1 MSKTGRILSL
11 CGLTLAVAAS
21 PAGAIVN
28 GSPDNGAHPEVGALI
43 SPTQYADGTWLECSG
58 TLISPTVFLTAAH
71 CFQGQNGVQVTFD
84 EHYAGDGGGGLAGTF
99 HSDPAFNP
107 NAGSVEDDIA
117 VVVLDRAVR
126 SIAPAALPRLNSL
139 TKLPKNALITSV
151 GYGATTVTQSGGPK
165 TLTYLDSR
173 NVATGTLN
181 TVTSSA
187 LKVSQNASA
196 DNGGTCY
203 GDSGGPN
210 FIGTTNVI
218 AGTTITGDTWCRSTN
233 VDYRLDTTAA
243 RDFLRQFVT
252 LP

>member
-1 MSKTGRILSL
+1 MRTARISS
-11 CGLTLAVAAS
+11 TLAAFALATTAA
-21 PAGAIVN
+21 PAGAIIN

-43 SPTQYADGTWLECSG
+43 SPTQFSDGTWLECSG

-71 CFQGQNGVQVTFD
+71 CYDGQNRVQVTFD
-84 EHYAGDGGGGLAGTF
+84 EHYLGGGGGGLSGTF

-107 NAGSVEDDIA
+107 NAGNVEDDVA
-117 VVVLDRAVR
+117 VVVLDKAVR
-126 SIAPAALPRLNSL
+126 NLTPAALPRLNSL

-151 GYGATTVTQSGGPK
+151 GYGATEVTQSGGPK
-165 TLTYLDSR
+165 TLTYTDSR

-181 TVTSSA
+181 ALTSSA

-196 DNGGTCY
+196 GNGGTCY

-218 AGTTITGDTWCRSTN
+218 AGTTITGDTWCGSTN
-233 VDYRLDTTAA
+233 VDFRLDTTAA
-243 RDFLRQFVT
+243 RGFLGQFVT

>member
-11 CGLTLAVAAS
+11 CGLALAVAAS

-43 SPTQYADGTWLECSG
+43 SPTQFADGTWLECSG
-58 TLISPTVFLTAAH
+58 TLISSTVFLTAAH
-71 CFQGQNGVQVTFD
+71 CFEGSNRVQVTFD
-84 EHYAGDGGGGLAGTF
+84 EHYGGEGGLPGTF
-99 HSDPAFNP
+99 YSHPAFNP
-107 NAGSVEDDIA
+107 NAGSVENDVA
-117 VVVLDRAVR
+117 VVVLDKPVR
-126 SIAPAALPRLNSL
+126 TLAPAALPRLNSL

-151 GYGATTVTQSGGPK
+151 GYGATSVTQGGGPK
-165 TLTYLDSR
+165 TLFYPDSR

-181 TVTSSA
+181 TLTSSA
-187 LKVSQNASA
+187 LKVSQNSSA
-196 DNGGTCY
+196 DNGGTCF

-218 AGTTITGDTWCRSTN
+218 AGSTITGDTWCRSTN

-243 RDFLRQFVT
+243 RAFLGQFVA

>member
-1 MSKTGRILSL
+1 MSTTGRILSV
-11 CGLTLAVAAS
+11 CSLTLAVAAS
-21 PAGAIVN
+21 PAGAIIN

-43 SPTQYADGTWLECSG
+43 SATQFSDGTWLECSG

-71 CFQGQNGVQVTFD
+71 CFQGQDRVQVTFD
-84 EHYAGDGGGGLAGTF
+84 EQYVGDGGGGRFGTF
-99 HSDPAFNP
+99 YSDPAFNP

-117 VVVLDRAVR
+117 VVVLDKPVR
-126 SIAPAALPRLNSL
+126 TLTPAALPRLNSL

-151 GYGATTVTQSGGPK
+151 GYGATSVTQGGGPK
-165 TLTYLDSR
+165 TLTYTDSR

-181 TVTSSA
+181 SLTSSA
-187 LKVSQNASA
+187 LKVSQNSSA

-210 FIGTTNVI
+210 FVGTTNVI

-243 RDFLRQFVT
+243 RAFLGQYVT

>member
-1 MSKTGRILSL
+1 MRTARISS
-11 CGLTLAVAAS
+11 TLAAFALATTAA
-21 PAGAIVN
+21 PAGAIIN

-43 SPTQYADGTWLECSG
+43 SPTQFSDGTWLECSG

-71 CFQGQNGVQVTFD
+71 CYDGQNRVQVTFD
-84 EHYAGDGGGGLAGTF
+84 EHYLGGGGGGLSGTF

-107 NAGSVEDDIA
+107 NAGNVEDDVA
-117 VVVLDRAVR
+117 VVVLDKAVR
-126 SIAPAALPRLNSL
+126 NLTPAALPRLNSL
-139 TKLPKNALITSV
+139 TKLPKNALITE
-151 GYGATTVTQSGGPK
+151 VTQSGGPK
-165 TLTYLDSR
+165 TLTYTDSR

-181 TVTSSA
+181 ALTSSA

-196 DNGGTCY
+196 GNGGTCY

-218 AGTTITGDTWCRSTN
+218 AGTTITGDTWCGSTN
-233 VDYRLDTTAA
+233 VDFRLDTTAA
-243 RDFLRQFVT
+243 RGFLGQFVT

>member
-11 CGLTLAVAAS
+11 CGVTLAVAAS

-43 SPTQYADGTWLECSG
+43 SPTQFADGTWLECSG

-71 CFQGQNGVQVTFD
+71 CYQGQNRVQVTFD
-84 EHYAGDGGGGLAGTF
+84 EHYGGEGGLPGTF

-107 NAGSVEDDIA
+107 NAGNVEDDVA
-117 VVVLDRAVR
+117 VVVLDKPVR
-126 SIAPAALPRLNSL
+126 TLAPAALPRLNSL
-139 TKLPKNALITSV
+139 EKLPKNAQITSV
-151 GYGATTVTQSGGPK
+151 GYGAITVTQSGGPK
-165 TLTYLDSR
+165 TLTYTDSR

-181 TVTSSA
+181 ALTSSA

-243 RDFLRQFVT
+243 RGFLGQYVT